1 MKTNRLLSVLFL
13 LLISVTTI
21 ARDNISRDEALNI
34 IKEKLSLEQ
43 NTSVEIF
50 VCDSIVKQSSPI
62 ALLSKEIQSP
72 NYDSWCF
79 FIDDNPMANWAHPCR
94 FLFVN
99 PETGDLEIIKNN
111 MPPASLKFK
120 KIIKPRMWKRIN
132 LIYKNLKP

>member
-94 FLFVN
+94 FVFVN

-111 MPPASLKFK
+111 MPPASL
-120 KIIKPRMWKRIN
+120 
-132 LIYKNLKP
+132 

>member
-62 ALLSKEIQSP
+62 ALLSKEIYCCPLKLKGSSP
-72 NYDSWCF
+72 PYPQCRQTGIADSF
-79 FIDDNPMANWAHPCR
+79 F
-94 FLFVN
+94 
-99 PETGDLEIIKNN
+99 EK
-111 MPPASLKFK
+111 
-120 KIIKPRMWKRIN
+120 
-132 LIYKNLKP
+132 